1 MSETGSATVDE
12 LSIGAMA
19 NGGDKKKFEDKQF
32 PLHAKLA
39 AIRPATQA
47 NAAEYNAI
55 YFAGGHAAC
64 IDFPTAVGLQKL
76 AADIYESGG
85 SVGAVCHGPAIF
97 DGLKLSN
104 GTSLLAGKRATGFSP
119 AAEETMK
126 VMDWMRQHS
135 QIQLSQPT
143 DNSEP
148 RELQTCSRVSVLC
161 SSSFC
166 RPEDDAR
173 SGRGRRRP
181 MARACIESDG

>member
-1 MSETGSATVDE
+1 MFTQAGFDVDIVSETGSATVDE

-19 NGGDKKKFEDKQF
+19 SGGDKKKFEDKQF

-39 AIRPATQA
+39 AIRPAAQA

-64 IDFPTAVGLQKL
+64 IDFPKAVGLQKL

-97 DGLKLSN
+97 DGLKLAN
-104 GTSLLAGKRATGFSP
+104 GTPLLAGKRATGFSP

-135 QIQLSQPT
+135 QEHSEHTQLTQRAARIA
-143 DNSEP
+143 N
-148 RELQTCSRVSVLC
+148 VLTR
-161 SSSFC
+161 FC
-166 RPEDDAR
+166 VVLLRFL
-173 SGRGRRRP
+173 
-181 MARACIESDG
+181 